1 MLDEESTDNF
11 NIYLYN
17 ESVIKFRKDLVQ
29 SNISNRTQAKEW
41 IHQLTIDSLIGSND
55 IGKALEE
62 VFVSKVKIDE
72 IHLLITGNPE
82 SGEYKD
88 DLPKLLSMIQKDI
101 KNRDS
106 KGLGKLVIN
115 TICF

>member
-1 MLDEESTDNF
+1 
-11 NIYLYN
+11 
-17 ESVIKFRKDLVQ
+17 
-29 SNISNRTQAKEW
+29 
-41 IHQLTIDSLIGSND
+41 LIGSND

-88 DLPKLLSMIQKDI
+88 DLPKLLSMI
-101 KNRDS
+101 
-106 KGLGKLVIN
+106 
-115 TICF
+115 